1 MPDNVCLPQR
11 RAASACLPLDN
22 VPGWRED
29 ALPPRERRVICFHEG
44 EVCSHVCR
52 DRARSQETEL
62 RRAARA
68 SGARAVAEGECRCWD
83 VTYGYTLNPKL
94 RARASK
100 RQHGGRRQDG
110 LSQER
115 G

>member
-1 MPDNVCLPQR
+1 MCVETK
-11 RAASACLPLDN
+11 AM
-22 VPGWRED
+22 G
-29 ALPPRERRVICFHEG
+29 
-44 EVCSHVCR
+44 
-52 DRARSQETEL
+52 QETEL

-68 SGARAVAEGECRCWD
+68 SGARAVAEGKCRRWD
-83 VTYGYTLNPKL
+83 VTYGDTLNPKL

-115 G
+115 QDGLSQERQDGLS